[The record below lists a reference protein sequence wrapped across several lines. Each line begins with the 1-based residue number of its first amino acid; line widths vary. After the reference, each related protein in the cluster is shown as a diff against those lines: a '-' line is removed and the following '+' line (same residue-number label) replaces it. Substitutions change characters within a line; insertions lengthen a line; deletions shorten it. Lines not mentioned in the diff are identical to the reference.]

1 MGMWSFCA
9 SSYSTTL
16 YTNVCIKATNPFILL
31 YTQFSFQ
38 LHPLGG
44 DSMLYVV
51 ILVIL
56 CQLQLIIK
64 EIVGNPDEEGG
75 LQMIQSLY
83 GRRG

>member
-1 MGMWSFCA
+1 MVMWSRC
-9 SSYSTTL
+9 L
-16 YTNVCIKATNPFILL
+16 YRWRCGGRFIQMV
-31 YTQFSFQ
+31 TQFSFQ